1 MRNGKPRQVLEK
13 KKTMKQKRLNG
24 IDAAKGL
31 AIMMVVLGHC
41 ADKNGP
47 DRVLLH
53 FSMFT
58 GVGVFFLLSGAT
70 FCWRDGTFPW
80 FDQRPF
86 RFLTKSLWRS
96 LILPYFIW
104 GSISVVIYGLLGRYA
119 AAELSSD
126 RHHFDIGP
134 NLSFKHPAACYSG
147 TPGAVLL
154 CSVISSLPVESR
166 SPLIWER
173 QPTGR
178 HH

>member
-1 MRNGKPRQVLEK
+1 MEK

-70 FCWRDGTFPW
+70 FCWRDGAFPW
-80 FDQRPF
+80 FDQRNF
-86 RFLTKSLWRS
+86 RSLTKSLWEHQCCDLRPFGE
-96 LILPYFIW
+96 ICR
-104 GSISVVIYGLLGRYA
+104 G
-119 AAELSSD
+119 
-126 RHHFDIGP
+126 
-134 NLSFKHPAACYSG
+134 
-147 TPGAVLL
+147 GAVLR
-154 CSVISSLPVESR
+154 PA
-166 SPLIWER
+166 PF
-173 QPTGR
+173 
-178 HH
+178 